1 MLLGKPHCAVGLV
14 LALAVVMGDIDVDFA
29 APRRPCKMDLIS
41 PGPLISLYFQAV
53 EWLCAQIVTE
63 IKSVQFI

>member
-29 APRRPCKMDLIS
+29 APWEALLKGFDIPWA
-41 PGPLISLYFQAV
+41 F
-53 EWLCAQIVTE
+53 
-63 IKSVQFI
+63 